1 MEGGGLTARRSPVPG
16 VDAEA
21 ADFQVAERVAG
32 FLRDAARDHIDP
44 VLAGEAPVDARHKQV
59 GGLVTQV
66 DHAIQTQVAEALATA
81 FPGVGFLGEEMSAEE
96 QRAALVA
103 SEGQGLW
110 CLDPLDGTSNFASGI
125 PLFGLSLAL
134 LSGGVPQL
142 GVVFDPVRDELFTAV
157 RGGGAYCNGS
167 PLSVRRTPRL
177 ADCVGVL
184 DLKRLPRHT
193 ALRLVTDQPFHSQR
207 NFGSSVLEWCWL
219 AAGRVDFYL
228 HGGQNLWDF
237 AAGAL
242 IAQEAGADIATLEGE
257 PLFAGDIL
265 RRSLLALG
273 SATVRAELAPY
284 LSPDGAE
291 TGG

>member
-1 MEGGGLTARRSPVPG
+1 MEGGGLSARAGSG
-16 VDAEA
+16 VAA
-21 ADFQVAERVAG
+21 ADFRIAERAAG
-32 FLRDAARDHIDP
+32 YLRAAAQDHIEP
-44 VLAGEAPVDARHKQV
+44 VLAGEAPVDARHKAA

-66 DHAIQTQVAEALATA
+66 DHAIQEQVCGELAGA
-81 FPGVGFLGEEMSAEE
+81 FPEAGFLGEEMATEE
-96 QRAALVA
+96 QRRAL
-103 SEGQGLW
+103 EQGAGNRLW

-125 PLFGLSLAL
+125 PIFGLSLAL
-134 LSGGVPQL
+134 LEDGAPRV

-157 RGGGAYCNGS
+157 RGGGAYCNGRR
-167 PLSVRRTPRL
+167 LSVRRTPRL

-184 DLKRLPRHT
+184 DLKRLPGPV
-193 ALRLVTDQPFHSQR
+193 AQRLVADQPFHSQR

-284 LSPDGAE
+284 LSPGGAE

>member
-1 MEGGGLTARRSPVPG
+1 MT
-16 VDAEA
+16 AEA
-21 ADFQVAERVAG
+21 ADFRVVERVAG
-32 FLRDAARDHIDP
+32 FLRDAARAHIDP

-66 DHAIQTQVAEALATA
+66 DHAIQAQVRDELAGA
-81 FPGVGFLGEEMSAEE
+81 FPEVGFLGEEMAAEE
-96 QRAALVA
+96 QRTALTA
-103 SEGQGLW
+103 GESSGLW
-110 CLDPLDGTSNFASGI
+110 CLDPLDGTSNFAAGI
-125 PLFGLSLAL
+125 PIFGLSLAL
-134 LSGGVPQL
+134 LREGEPQL
-142 GVVFDPVRDELFTAV
+142 GVVLDPVREELFTAV
-157 RGGGAYCNGS
+157 RGAGAYCNGH

-184 DLKRLPRHT
+184 DLKRLPRQT

-242 IAQEAGADIATLEGE
+242 IAQEAGADIATLKGE

-273 SATVRAELAPY
+273 SATVRDELAPY
-284 LSPDGAE
+284 LSLDGAE

>member
-1 MEGGGLTARRSPVPG
+1 MPPLIANT
-16 VDAEA
+16 
-21 ADFQVAERVAG
+21 ADFRTVERVAG
-32 FLRDAARDHIDP
+32 LLREAARAHIDP
-44 VLAGEAPVDARHKQV
+44 VLAGEVPVDARHKEV

-66 DHAIQTQVAEALATA
+66 DHAIQEQVRGELAAA
-81 FPGVGFLGEEMSAEE
+81 FPGTDFLGEEMADEE
-96 QRAALVA
+96 QRHALA
-103 SEGQGLW
+103 SASGGLW
-110 CLDPLDGTSNFASGI
+110 CLDPLDGTSNFAAGI
-125 PLFGLSLAL
+125 PIFGLSLAL
-134 LSGGVPQL
+134 LEEGRPRL
-142 GVVFDPVRDELFTAV
+142 GVVLDPVRDELFTAV
-157 RGGGAYCNGS
+157 RGAGAFCNGE

-193 ALRLVTDQPFHSQR
+193 ALRLVADQPFHSQR

-242 IAQEAGADIATLEGE
+242 IAEEAGADIATLEGE